1 MKFNSKKID
10 ISKYIVY
17 IIFVLCLIIFGIWL
31 KGSFF
36 SLSNLLNITRQA
48 GAVSVMAI
56 GMVFVIGLGHI
67 DLSIGSV
74 VAVSSL
80 ITAYILRDT
89 GNPVLA
95 VIVAIG
101 FGAIVGLFNGL
112 CVTTI
117 GMPAFLTTLGS
128 QAILTG
134 IAMWISATKAVPI
147 THKGFLFWFGSG
159 TIGQVPILLLWAV
172 GATVIGYIVLNNTSY
187 GRKILATGGN
197 ATSAKY
203 SGVRVNKITVLAF
216 IYNGCLAAIAGTL
229 YAGRAHSARWDFG
242 SGVEMNVIA
251 AVVLGGTRMIGGIG
265 TLRGCLLGT
274 LLLTMVSNS
283 LILLGISV
291 YWEKVF
297 IGAIIIIGTAV
308 SAMQAMRASRTSAKK
323 KGAA

>member
-1 MKFNSKKID
+1 MKFNSKKIE

-80 ITAYILRDT
+80 ITAYILKDT

-251 AVVLGGTRMIGGIG
+251 AVVLGGTAMSGGTGSAIGALIGSFLIMMIDNGLVIGGLG
-265 TLRGCLLGT
+265 VAQQTFMRG
-274 LLLTMVSNS
+274 
-283 LILLGISV
+283 
-291 YWEKVF
+291 
-297 IGAIIIIGTAV
+297 IIIILAV
-308 SAMQAMRASRTSAKK
+308 ALSEIGRMKKRA
-323 KGAA
+323 

>member
-242 SGVEMNVIA
+242 SVVEMNVIA
-251 AVVLGGTRMIGGIG
+251 ADVLGGTAMSGGTGSAIGALIGSFLIMMIDNGLVIGGLG
-265 TLRGCLLGT
+265 VAQQTFMRG
-274 LLLTMVSNS
+274 
-283 LILLGISV
+283 
-291 YWEKVF
+291 
-297 IGAIIIIGTAV
+297 IIIILAV
-308 SAMQAMRASRTSAKK
+308 ALSEIGRMKKRA
-323 KGAA
+323 

>member
-251 AVVLGGTRMIGGIG
+251 AVVLGGTGSAIGALIGSFLIMMIDNGLVIGGLG
-265 TLRGCLLGT
+265 VAQQTFMRG
-274 LLLTMVSNS
+274 
-283 LILLGISV
+283 
-291 YWEKVF
+291 
-297 IGAIIIIGTAV
+297 IIIILAV
-308 SAMQAMRASRTSAKK
+308 ALSEIGRMKKRA
-323 KGAA
+323 

>member
-251 AVVLGGTRMIGGIG
+251 AVVLGGTAMSGGTGSTIGALIGSFLIMMIDNGLVIGGLG
-265 TLRGCLLGT
+265 VAQQTFMRG
-274 LLLTMVSNS
+274 
-283 LILLGISV
+283 
-291 YWEKVF
+291 
-297 IGAIIIIGTAV
+297 IIIILAV
-308 SAMQAMRASRTSAKK
+308 ALSEIGRMKKRA
-323 KGAA
+323 

>member
-1 MKFNSKKID
+1 MQFNSKKID

-74 VAVSSL
+74 VALSSL

-89 GNPVLA
+89 GNPILA

-159 TIGQVPILLLWAV
+159 TIGQVPILLFWAV
-172 GATVIGYIVLNNTSY
+172 GATVVGYIVLNNTSY

-229 YAGRAHSARWDFG
+229 YAGRSHSARWDFG

-251 AVVLGGTRMIGGIG
+251 AVVLGGTAMSGGTGSAIGALIGSFLIMMIDNGLVIGGLG
-265 TLRGCLLGT
+265 VAQQTFMRG
-274 LLLTMVSNS
+274 
-283 LILLGISV
+283 
-291 YWEKVF
+291 
-297 IGAIIIIGTAV
+297 IIIILAV
-308 SAMQAMRASRTSAKK
+308 ALSEIGRMKKRA
-323 KGAA
+323 

>member
-89 GNPVLA
+89 GNPGLA

-203 SGVRVNKITVLAF
+203 SGVRVNIITVLAF

-251 AVVLGGTRMIGGIG
+251 AVVLGGTAMSGGTGSAIGALIGSFLIMMIDNGLVIGGLG
-265 TLRGCLLGT
+265 VAQQTFMRG
-274 LLLTMVSNS
+274 
-283 LILLGISV
+283 
-291 YWEKVF
+291 
-297 IGAIIIIGTAV
+297 IIIILAV
-308 SAMQAMRASRTSAKK
+308 ALSEIGRMKKRA
-323 KGAA
+323 

>member
-1 MKFNSKKID
+1 MQFNSKKID

-74 VAVSSL
+74 VALSSL

-89 GNPVLA
+89 GNPILA

-159 TIGQVPILLLWAV
+159 TIGQVPILLFWAV
-172 GATVIGYIVLNNTSY
+172 GATVVGYIVLNNTSY

-251 AVVLGGTRMIGGIG
+251 AVVLGGTAMSGGTGSVIGALIGSFLIMMIDNGLVIGGLG
-265 TLRGCLLGT
+265 VAQQTFMRG
-274 LLLTMVSNS
+274 
-283 LILLGISV
+283 
-291 YWEKVF
+291 
-297 IGAIIIIGTAV
+297 IIIILAV
-308 SAMQAMRASRTSAKK
+308 ALSEIGRMKKRA
-323 KGAA
+323 

>member
-251 AVVLGGTRMIGGIG
+251 AVVLGGTAMSGGTGSAIGALIGSFLIMMIDNGLVIGGLGVAQQTFMRGIMIILAVALSEIG
-265 TLRGCLLGT
+265 R
-274 LLLTMVSNS
+274 M
-283 LILLGISV
+283 
-291 YWEKVF
+291 KK
-297 IGAIIIIGTAV
+297 
-308 SAMQAMRASRTSAKK
+308 RA
-323 KGAA
+323 

>member
-1 MKFNSKKID
+1 MQFNSKKID

-74 VAVSSL
+74 VALSSL

-89 GNPVLA
+89 GNPILA

-159 TIGQVPILLLWAV
+159 TIGQVPILLFWAV
-172 GATVIGYIVLNNTSY
+172 GATVVGYIVLNNTSY

-229 YAGRAHSARWDFG
+229 YAGRAHSARWEFG

-251 AVVLGGTRMIGGIG
+251 AVVLGGTAMSGGTGSAIGALIGSFLIMMIDNGLVIGGLG
-265 TLRGCLLGT
+265 VAQQTFMRG
-274 LLLTMVSNS
+274 
-283 LILLGISV
+283 
-291 YWEKVF
+291 
-297 IGAIIIIGTAV
+297 IIIILAV
-308 SAMQAMRASRTSAKK
+308 ALSEIGRMKKRA
-323 KGAA
+323 

>member
-1 MKFNSKKID
+1 MQFNSKKID

-17 IIFVLCLIIFGIWL
+17 IIFVVCLIIFGIWL

-74 VAVSSL
+74 VALSSL

-251 AVVLGGTRMIGGIG
+251 AVVLGGTAMSGGTGSAIGALIGSFLIMMIDNGLVIGGLG
-265 TLRGCLLGT
+265 VAQQTFMRG
-274 LLLTMVSNS
+274 
-283 LILLGISV
+283 
-291 YWEKVF
+291 
-297 IGAIIIIGTAV
+297 IIIILAV
-308 SAMQAMRASRTSAKK
+308 ALSEIGRMKKRA
-323 KGAA
+323 

>member
-251 AVVLGGTRMIGGIG
+251 AVVLGGTAMSGGTG
-265 TLRGCLLGT
+265 
-274 LLLTMVSNS
+274 
-283 LILLGISV
+283 SV
-291 YWEKVF
+291 
-297 IGAIIIIGTAV
+297 IGALIGSFLIMMIDNGLVIGELGVAQQTFMRGIIIILAV
-308 SAMQAMRASRTSAKK
+308 ALSEIGRMKKRA
-323 KGAA
+323 

>member
-251 AVVLGGTRMIGGIG
+251 AVVLGGTAMSGGTG
-265 TLRGCLLGT
+265 
-274 LLLTMVSNS
+274 SA
-283 LILLGISV
+283 
-291 YWEKVF
+291 
-297 IGAIIIIGTAV
+297 IGALIGSFLIMMIDNGLVIGELGVAQQTFMRGIIIILAV
-308 SAMQAMRASRTSAKK
+308 ALSEIGRMKKRA
-323 KGAA
+323 

>member
-229 YAGRAHSARWDFG
+229 YAGRGHSARWDFG

-251 AVVLGGTRMIGGIG
+251 AVVLGGTAMSGGTGSAIGALIGSFLIMMIDNGLVIGGLG
-265 TLRGCLLGT
+265 VAQQTFMRG
-274 LLLTMVSNS
+274 
-283 LILLGISV
+283 
-291 YWEKVF
+291 
-297 IGAIIIIGTAV
+297 IIIILAV
-308 SAMQAMRASRTSAKK
+308 ALSEIGRMKKRA
-323 KGAA
+323 

>member
-1 MKFNSKKID
+1 MKFNSKEID

-251 AVVLGGTRMIGGIG
+251 AVVLGGTAMSGGTGSVIGALIGSFLIMMIDNGLVIGGLG
-265 TLRGCLLGT
+265 VAQQTFMRG
-274 LLLTMVSNS
+274 
-283 LILLGISV
+283 
-291 YWEKVF
+291 
-297 IGAIIIIGTAV
+297 IIIILAV
-308 SAMQAMRASRTSAKK
+308 ALSEIGRMKKRA
-323 KGAA
+323 

>member
-251 AVVLGGTRMIGGIG
+251 AVVLGGTAMSGGTGSAIGALIGSFLIMMIDNGLVIGGLG
-265 TLRGCLLGT
+265 VAQQTFMRG
-274 LLLTMVSNS
+274 
-283 LILLGISV
+283 
-291 YWEKVF
+291 
-297 IGAIIIIGTAV
+297 IIIILAV
-308 SAMQAMRASRTSAKK
+308 ALSEIGIMKKRA
-323 KGAA
+323 

>member
-48 GAVSVMAI
+48 GAVSVTAI

-251 AVVLGGTRMIGGIG
+251 AVVLGGTAMSGGTGSAIGALIGSFLIMMIDNGLVIGGLG
-265 TLRGCLLGT
+265 VAQQTFMRG
-274 LLLTMVSNS
+274 
-283 LILLGISV
+283 
-291 YWEKVF
+291 
-297 IGAIIIIGTAV
+297 IIIILAV
-308 SAMQAMRASRTSAKK
+308 ALSEIGRMKKRA
-323 KGAA
+323 

>member
-1 MKFNSKKID
+1 MQFNSKKID

-74 VAVSSL
+74 VALSSL

-89 GNPVLA
+89 GNPILA

-159 TIGQVPILLLWAV
+159 TIGQVPILLFWAV
-172 GATVIGYIVLNNTSY
+172 GATVVGYIVLNNTSY

-251 AVVLGGTRMIGGIG
+251 AVVLGGTAMSGGTG
-265 TLRGCLLGT
+265 
-274 LLLTMVSNS
+274 SA
-283 LILLGISV
+283 
-291 YWEKVF
+291 
-297 IGAIIIIGTAV
+297 IGALIG
-308 SAMQAMRASRTSAKK
+308 
-323 KGAA
+323 

>member
-74 VAVSSL
+74 VALSSL

-89 GNPVLA
+89 GNPILA

-251 AVVLGGTRMIGGIG
+251 AVVLGGTAMSGGTGSVIGALIGSFLIMMIDNGLVIGGLG
-265 TLRGCLLGT
+265 VAQQTFMRG
-274 LLLTMVSNS
+274 
-283 LILLGISV
+283 
-291 YWEKVF
+291 
-297 IGAIIIIGTAV
+297 IIIILAV
-308 SAMQAMRASRTSAKK
+308 ALSEIGRMKKRA
-323 KGAA
+323 

>member
-203 SGVRVNKITVLAF
+203 SGVRVNKITVLGF

-251 AVVLGGTRMIGGIG
+251 AVVLGGTAMSGGTGSAIGALIGSFLIMMIDNGLVIGGLG
-265 TLRGCLLGT
+265 VAQQTFMRG
-274 LLLTMVSNS
+274 
-283 LILLGISV
+283 
-291 YWEKVF
+291 
-297 IGAIIIIGTAV
+297 IIIILAV
-308 SAMQAMRASRTSAKK
+308 ALSEIGRMKKRA
-323 KGAA
+323 

>member
-1 MKFNSKKID
+1 MQFNSKKID

-74 VAVSSL
+74 VALSSL

-89 GNPVLA
+89 GNPILA

-159 TIGQVPILLLWAV
+159 TIGQVPILLFWAV
-172 GATVIGYIVLNNTSY
+172 GATVVGYIVLNNTSY
-187 GRKILATGGN
+187 GRNILATGGN

-251 AVVLGGTRMIGGIG
+251 AVVLGGTAMSGGTGSAIGALIGSFLIMMIDNGLVIGGLG
-265 TLRGCLLGT
+265 VAQQTFMRG
-274 LLLTMVSNS
+274 
-283 LILLGISV
+283 
-291 YWEKVF
+291 
-297 IGAIIIIGTAV
+297 IIIILAV
-308 SAMQAMRASRTSAKK
+308 ALSEIGRMKKRA
-323 KGAA
+323 

>member
-1 MKFNSKKID
+1 MQFNSKKID

-74 VAVSSL
+74 VALSSL

-112 CVTTI
+112 CVTII

-159 TIGQVPILLLWAV
+159 TIGQVPILLFWAV
-172 GATVIGYIVLNNTSY
+172 GATVVGYIVLNNTSY

-251 AVVLGGTRMIGGIG
+251 AVVLGGTAMSGGTGSAIGALIGSLLIMMIDNGLVIGGLG
-265 TLRGCLLGT
+265 VAQQTFMRG
-274 LLLTMVSNS
+274 
-283 LILLGISV
+283 
-291 YWEKVF
+291 
-297 IGAIIIIGTAV
+297 IIIILAV
-308 SAMQAMRASRTSAKK
+308 ALSEIGRMKKRA
-323 KGAA
+323 

>member
-251 AVVLGGTRMIGGIG
+251 AVVLGGTAMSGGTGSAIGALIGSFLIMMIDNGLVIGGLG
-265 TLRGCLLGT
+265 VAQQTFMRG
-274 LLLTMVSNS
+274 
-283 LILLGISV
+283 
-291 YWEKVF
+291 
-297 IGAIIIIGTAV
+297 IIIILAV
-308 SAMQAMRASRTSAKK
+308 ALSEIGRMKK
-323 KGAA
+323 LSLIHI

>member
-147 THKGFLFWFGSG
+147 SHKGFLFWFGSG

-251 AVVLGGTRMIGGIG
+251 AVVLGGTAMSGGTGSAIGALIGSFLIMMIDNGLVIGGLG
-265 TLRGCLLGT
+265 VAQQTFMRG
-274 LLLTMVSNS
+274 
-283 LILLGISV
+283 
-291 YWEKVF
+291 
-297 IGAIIIIGTAV
+297 IIIILAV
-308 SAMQAMRASRTSAKK
+308 ALSEIGRMKK
-323 KGAA
+323 RS

>member
-31 KGSFF
+31 KGSCF

-251 AVVLGGTRMIGGIG
+251 AVVLGGTAMSGGTGSAIGALIGSFLIMMIDNGLVIGGLG
-265 TLRGCLLGT
+265 VAQQTFMRG
-274 LLLTMVSNS
+274 
-283 LILLGISV
+283 
-291 YWEKVF
+291 
-297 IGAIIIIGTAV
+297 IIIILAV
-308 SAMQAMRASRTSAKK
+308 ALSEIGRMKKRA
-323 KGAA
+323 

>member
-251 AVVLGGTRMIGGIG
+251 AVVLSGTAMSGGTGSAIGALIGSFLIMMIDNGLVIGGLG
-265 TLRGCLLGT
+265 VAQQTFMRG
-274 LLLTMVSNS
+274 
-283 LILLGISV
+283 
-291 YWEKVF
+291 
-297 IGAIIIIGTAV
+297 IIIILAV
-308 SAMQAMRASRTSAKK
+308 ALSEIGRMKKRA
-323 KGAA
+323 

>member
-17 IIFVLCLIIFGIWL
+17 IIFVLCLIICGIWL

-56 GMVFVIGLGHI
+56 GMVSVIGLGHI

-197 ATSAKY
+197 VTSAKY

-251 AVVLGGTRMIGGIG
+251 AVVLGGTAMSGGTGSAIGALIGSFLIMMIDNGLVIGGLG
-265 TLRGCLLGT
+265 VAQQTFMRG
-274 LLLTMVSNS
+274 
-283 LILLGISV
+283 
-291 YWEKVF
+291 
-297 IGAIIIIGTAV
+297 IIIILAV
-308 SAMQAMRASRTSAKK
+308 ALSEIGRMKKRA
-323 KGAA
+323 

>member
-1 MKFNSKKID
+1 MQFNSKKID

-74 VAVSSL
+74 VALSSL

-89 GNPVLA
+89 GNPILA

-159 TIGQVPILLLWAV
+159 TIGQVPILLFWAV
-172 GATVIGYIVLNNTSY
+172 GATVVGYIVLNNTSY

-251 AVVLGGTRMIGGIG
+251 AVVLGGTAMSGGTGSAIGALIGSFLIMMIDNGLVIGGLG
-265 TLRGCLLGT
+265 VAQQTFVRG
-274 LLLTMVSNS
+274 
-283 LILLGISV
+283 
-291 YWEKVF
+291 
-297 IGAIIIIGTAV
+297 IIIILAV
-308 SAMQAMRASRTSAKK
+308 ALSEIGRMKKRA
-323 KGAA
+323 

>member
-1 MKFNSKKID
+1 MQFNSKKID

-74 VAVSSL
+74 VALSSL

-89 GNPVLA
+89 GNPILA

-128 QAILTG
+128 QTILTG

-159 TIGQVPILLLWAV
+159 TIGQVPILLFWAV
-172 GATVIGYIVLNNTSY
+172 GATVVGYIVLNNTSY

-251 AVVLGGTRMIGGIG
+251 AVVLGGTAMSGGTGSAIGALIGSFLIMMIDNGLVIGGLG
-265 TLRGCLLGT
+265 VAQQTFMRG
-274 LLLTMVSNS
+274 
-283 LILLGISV
+283 
-291 YWEKVF
+291 
-297 IGAIIIIGTAV
+297 IIIILAV
-308 SAMQAMRASRTSAKK
+308 ALSEIGRMKKRA
-323 KGAA
+323 

>member
-112 CVTTI
+112 CVNTI
-117 GMPAFLTTLGS
+117 GMPAFVTTLGS

-251 AVVLGGTRMIGGIG
+251 AVVLGGTAMSGGTGSAIGALIGSFLIMMIDNGLVIGGLG
-265 TLRGCLLGT
+265 VAQQTFMRG
-274 LLLTMVSNS
+274 
-283 LILLGISV
+283 
-291 YWEKVF
+291 
-297 IGAIIIIGTAV
+297 IIIILAV
-308 SAMQAMRASRTSAKK
+308 ALSEIGRMKKRA
-323 KGAA
+323 

>member
-95 VIVAIG
+95 GIVAIG

-251 AVVLGGTRMIGGIG
+251 AVVLGGTAMSGGTGSAIGALIGSFLIMMIDNGLVIGGLG
-265 TLRGCLLGT
+265 VAQQTFMRG
-274 LLLTMVSNS
+274 
-283 LILLGISV
+283 
-291 YWEKVF
+291 
-297 IGAIIIIGTAV
+297 IIIILAV
-308 SAMQAMRASRTSAKK
+308 ALSEIGRMKKRA
-323 KGAA
+323 

>member
-17 IIFVLCLIIFGIWL
+17 IIFGLCLIIFGIWL

-251 AVVLGGTRMIGGIG
+251 AVVLGGTAMSGGTGSAIGALIGSFLIMMIDNGLVIGGLG
-265 TLRGCLLGT
+265 VAQQTFMRG
-274 LLLTMVSNS
+274 
-283 LILLGISV
+283 
-291 YWEKVF
+291 
-297 IGAIIIIGTAV
+297 IIIILAV
-308 SAMQAMRASRTSAKK
+308 ALSEIGRMKKRA
-323 KGAA
+323 

>member
-101 FGAIVGLFNGL
+101 FGAIVGLFNEL

-251 AVVLGGTRMIGGIG
+251 AVVLGGTAMSGGTGSAIGALIGSFLIMMIDNGLVIGGLG
-265 TLRGCLLGT
+265 VAQQTFMRG
-274 LLLTMVSNS
+274 
-283 LILLGISV
+283 
-291 YWEKVF
+291 
-297 IGAIIIIGTAV
+297 IIIILAV
-308 SAMQAMRASRTSAKK
+308 ALSEIGRMKKRA
-323 KGAA
+323 

>member
-229 YAGRAHSARWDFG
+229 YAGRAHSVRWDFG

-251 AVVLGGTRMIGGIG
+251 AVVLGGTAMSGGTGSAIGALIGSFLIMMIDNGLVIGGLG
-265 TLRGCLLGT
+265 VAQQTFMRG
-274 LLLTMVSNS
+274 
-283 LILLGISV
+283 
-291 YWEKVF
+291 
-297 IGAIIIIGTAV
+297 IIIILAV
-308 SAMQAMRASRTSAKK
+308 ALSEIGRMKKRA
-323 KGAA
+323 

>member
-1 MKFNSKKID
+1 MQFNSKKID

-74 VAVSSL
+74 VALSSL

-159 TIGQVPILLLWAV
+159 TIGQVPILLFWAV
-172 GATVIGYIVLNNTSY
+172 GATVVGYIVLNNTSY

-251 AVVLGGTRMIGGIG
+251 AVVLGGTAMSGGTGSAIGALIGSFLIMMIDNGLVIGGLG
-265 TLRGCLLGT
+265 VAQQTFMRG
-274 LLLTMVSNS
+274 
-283 LILLGISV
+283 
-291 YWEKVF
+291 
-297 IGAIIIIGTAV
+297 IIIILAV
-308 SAMQAMRASRTSAKK
+308 ALSEIGRMKK
-323 KGAA
+323 KA

>member
-159 TIGQVPILLLWAV
+159 TIGQVPILLLLWAV

-251 AVVLGGTRMIGGIG
+251 AVVLGGTAMSGGTGSVIGALIGSFLIMMIDNGLVIGGLG
-265 TLRGCLLGT
+265 VAQQTFMRG
-274 LLLTMVSNS
+274 
-283 LILLGISV
+283 
-291 YWEKVF
+291 
-297 IGAIIIIGTAV
+297 IIIILAV
-308 SAMQAMRASRTSAKK
+308 ALSEIGRMKKRA
-323 KGAA
+323 

>member
-251 AVVLGGTRMIGGIG
+251 AVVLGGTAMSGGTGSAIGALIGSFLIMMIDNGLVIGG
-265 TLRGCLLGT
+265 LGVAQQT
-274 LLLTMVSNS
+274 FMRD
-283 LILLGISV
+283 
-291 YWEKVF
+291 
-297 IGAIIIIGTAV
+297 IIIILAV
-308 SAMQAMRASRTSAKK
+308 ALSEIGRMKKRA
-323 KGAA
+323 

>member
-117 GMPAFLTTLGS
+117 GLPAFLTTLGS

-251 AVVLGGTRMIGGIG
+251 AVVLGGTAMSGGTGSVIGALIGSFLIMMIDNGLFIGG
-265 TLRGCLLGT
+265 LGVAQKT
-274 LLLTMVSNS
+274 FMRC
-283 LILLGISV
+283 
-291 YWEKVF
+291 
-297 IGAIIIIGTAV
+297 IIIILAV
-308 SAMQAMRASRTSAKK
+308 ALSEIGRMKKRA
-323 KGAA
+323 

>member
-17 IIFVLCLIIFGIWL
+17 IICVLCLIIFGIWL

-251 AVVLGGTRMIGGIG
+251 AVVLGGTAMSGGTGSAIGALIGSFLIMMIDNGLVIGGLG
-265 TLRGCLLGT
+265 VAQQTFMRG
-274 LLLTMVSNS
+274 
-283 LILLGISV
+283 
-291 YWEKVF
+291 
-297 IGAIIIIGTAV
+297 IIIILAV
-308 SAMQAMRASRTSAKK
+308 ALSEIGRMKKRA
-323 KGAA
+323 